1 MGPNGP
7 PPTSPEGGWAPPE
20 GEAAVKTP
28 LAPADSSL
36 SPPLVE
42 ADRSG
47 DGSPLEPVGML
58 ELGPDDKGD
67 PEEPVDGDP
76 ELDG

>member
-1 MGPNGP
+1 M
-7 PPTSPEGGWAPPE
+7 
-20 GEAAVKTP
+20 KTP
-28 LAPADSSL
+28 LAPAVSSL

-42 ADRSG
+42 ADCCG

-58 ELGPDDKGD
+58 EPGPDDKAD
-67 PEEPVDGDP
+67 PEDPADGDP